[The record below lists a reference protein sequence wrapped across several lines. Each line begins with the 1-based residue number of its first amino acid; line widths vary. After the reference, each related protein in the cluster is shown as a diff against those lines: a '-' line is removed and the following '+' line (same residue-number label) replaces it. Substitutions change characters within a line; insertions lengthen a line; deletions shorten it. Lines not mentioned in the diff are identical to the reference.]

1 MCFRKNFI
9 KNSQLD
15 SEILMSKVFN
25 KDRKFVILNSKNKLD
40 KEKFSFF
47 NDLITERSKGK
58 PIAYIL
64 NKKDFWKYEFK
75 VEKDVL
81 IPRPDTEILVEQAL
95 KFTKNKI
102 NLRVLDIGT
111 GSGCILLSI
120 LKEKKFLWSRS
131 GY

>member
-1 MCFRKNFI
+1 MNINDAIYKGKCVLENNFI

-58 PIAYIL
+58 PIAYLI

-75 VEKDVL
+75 VEK
-81 IPRPDTEILVEQAL
+81 E
-95 KFTKNKI
+95 F
-102 NLRVLDIGT
+102 
-111 GSGCILLSI
+111 
-120 LKEKKFLWSRS
+120 
-131 GY
+131 